1 VIPLVTAS
9 EQGKAQTENL
19 VELIFGPNCSLSNL
33 IIIVDP
39 LQKSMVFFPP
49 SSFHEAEGREKKS
62 AKDPWKG
69 TA

>member
-19 VELIFGPNCSLSNL
+19 VKLIFNPNCSLPNL
-33 IIIVDP
+33 IFYIFGSQLKNCFSIG
-39 LQKSMVFFPP
+39 KFFKFFNAGKQP
-49 SSFHEAEGREKKS
+49 
-62 AKDPWKG
+62 KDPWKG

>member
-33 IIIVDP
+33 IIIVGP
-39 LQKSMVFFPP
+39 LQKLWFYFRRGGDSLF
-49 SSFHEAEGREKKS
+49 EIKS